1 MKILIGFLIWFS
13 WWFSWMA
20 GIAIAKGFWSTL
32 FAVLV
37 PMWAW
42 YLVVERIVDKIL

>member
-1 MKILIGFLIWFS
+1 MKILIGILIWFS
-13 WWFSWMA
+13 WLA

-37 PMWAW
+37 PLWAW